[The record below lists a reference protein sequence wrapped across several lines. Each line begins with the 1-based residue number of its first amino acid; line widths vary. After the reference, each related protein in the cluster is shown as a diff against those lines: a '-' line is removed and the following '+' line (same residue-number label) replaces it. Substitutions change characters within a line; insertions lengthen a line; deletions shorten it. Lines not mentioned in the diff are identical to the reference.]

1 MNRMEIYIIIA
12 VVAGVLL
19 YLQIQKFTKRLDE
32 EEAGFGAPR
41 SQISALTLQNS
52 SEKYQK
58 FCDSID
64 AQLRELKQYALYDKA
79 LKNEDT
85 QEKFLEELSNI
96 SKKLTFVQTMNANTK
111 DSGKWESELMEI
123 LSRIERLIDENF
135 KEPKETNDKIRESL
149 KEEFTRL

>member
-1 MNRMEIYIIIA
+1 MNQIEIYIIIA

-32 EEAGFGAPR
+32 EEAEFGAPR

-64 AQLRELKQYALYDKA
+64 AQLRELKQHALYDKA

-123 LSRIERLIDENF
+123 LSRIERLVDENF

>member
-1 MNRMEIYIIIA
+1 MEIYIIIA

-32 EEAGFGAPR
+32 EEAEFGAPR
-41 SQISALTLQNS
+41 SQIGALTLQNS

-64 AQLRELKQYALYDKA
+64 AHLRELKQHALYDKA

-123 LSRIERLIDENF
+123 LGRIERLVDENF

>member
-1 MNRMEIYIIIA
+1 MNQMEIYIIIA

-32 EEAGFGAPR
+32 EEAEFGAPR
-41 SQISALTLQNS
+41 SQIGALTLQNS

-64 AQLRELKQYALYDKA
+64 AQLRELKQHALYDKA

-111 DSGKWESELMEI
+111 DSSKWESELMEI
-123 LSRIERLIDENF
+123 LSRIERLVDENF

>member
-1 MNRMEIYIIIA
+1 MNQMEIYIIIA